1 MNIENWTKDFDFQ
14 KFRKDCILH
23 RIMEPYIE
31 QQSSSS
37 ICDDKTAVNL
47 QKRLEKHSVSL
58 EQSLKYAK
66 CFPSM
71 CEKCMG
77 LDKCIDCIINDNC
90 IDAFIQFS
98 TALQSTGG

>member
-1 MNIENWTKDFDFQ
+1 MKIQNLTTDFEFR

-31 QQSSSS
+31 KQSSPS
-37 ICDDKTAVNL
+37 ICDDKMAGKLRTE
-47 QKRLEKHSVSL
+47 LEKHSATL

-71 CEKCMG
+71 CENCMG
-77 LDKCIDCIINDNC
+77 LEKCIDCIINGS
-90 IDAFIQFS
+90 F
-98 TALQSTGG
+98 